1 MSELISVI
9 MPTYNRE
16 KYIAQA
22 LRSLLDQDYRP
33 LEIIVVDDGSTDA
46 TRQIV
51 ESFASDRIRYVYQEN
66 SGVAAARNLGLS
78 MASGDFLA
86 WLDSDDYYLPG
97 KLTAQMQYLA
107 DHPDAGL
114 VFTQVEDFY
123 NDHAERLAM
132 DEDVCR
138 KISFGGTHVYMA
150 SMLARRSV
158 FDVAGNFIEDLRV
171 YEDVEWLYR
180 AHFHYKICMLHC
192 LDTVFLRRRLHPKST
207 SYTSR
212 NEESLK
218 KITALTNTYIRESIR
233 RKHR

>member
-1 MSELISVI
+1 MNSLISII

-22 LRSLLDQDYRP
+22 LRSLLEQDYRP

-123 NDHAERLAM
+123 NDHAERLIM

-138 KISFGGTHVYMA
+138 KISFVGTHVCL
-150 SMLARRSV
+150 SSSLVRRTV
-158 FDVAGNFIEDLRV
+158 FNKVGKFAECLRI

-180 AHFHYKICMLHC
+180 ANFCFGINMHHC
-192 LDTVFLRRRLHPKST
+192 LDAVYLRQRLHSKST

-218 KITALTNTYIRESIR
+218 KVTSLTNTYIRESIR